1 MSAPRP
7 TSTAVH
13 LTPPQMRRIEAAG
26 WRPGTIAL
34 GEWLTQRV
42 EADRAAPCSCGPLR
56 DEIAVPGDN
65 LRIPR
70 YGCKRCNKWDG
81 PVRFWGRESV

>member
-1 MSAPRP
+1 MTVTEQR
-7 TSTAVH
+7 TVV
-13 LTPPQMRRIEAAG
+13 LFTPSQMQRIESSG
-26 WRPGTIAL
+26 CPEGTDIA
-34 GEWLTQRV
+34 EWLTQRV
-42 EADRAAPCSCGPLR
+42 EADRASPCSCGPLR
-56 DEIAVPGDN
+56 DEIVVPGDN